1 MKKGRG
7 LLQRIVSRNKN
18 RLKGVYARL
27 ARKAVCL
34 GCAVVLGVGLVPA
47 PAFASMLPLSI
58 EDAQPNYDWYAS
70 GASSFTLESVED
82 LKGFANL
89 VNGVA
94 DADADGTA
102 DPAVDFSGKVVQ
114 LAEGASFNLM
124 NGTMEPIGSQD
135 HPFDGTFDGNGCIID
150 NVVIQGSSAR
160 AADLGLFGHAGPN
173 SLLRNVTLGS
183 SCELKVELGS
193 ESDRSQDNTV
203 EIHDVGML
211 VGSSEGSLANITTEA
226 DVSVVHHAD
235 QTPTLVFPVRNVGGI
250 AGSVLGDVS
259 NCEATANASL
269 TVCETGC
276 PYKPVSTS
284 EDWDDQAVLVLCVGG
299 LVGQAG
305 EIDSSKSQILCDAA
319 KRAGQSFDGYDGTR
333 EALHGAISEC
343 ANASR
348 IEVDTPQ
355 TNGTDRF
362 GNTIYSQSADVG
374 GIAGYSRGSIYGC
387 VNEGFINGP
396 HATGVGGIV
405 GNVRCQTETTGYN
418 GNFTSTGF
426 DDGVLAKRLD
436 SDKEGERSGEI
447 YSWSAENS
455 ALEIKDCVN
464 MGTLY
469 AYAFPAGIVGRAG
482 TYVDIAGCV
491 NGSATKE
498 VQIIATRSTKPFGSG
513 IAGSVKGVVS
523 YCANYA
529 SVYSGSWKNGEG
541 SDVSL
546 GGGYYTSGLV
556 GNTIYYTKANEDGD
570 QVRYTPLPEVV
581 ACFNGG
587 AVKAIDNMRQRLLVG
602 DNAGYVHNCVGLQG
616 LCYKDYLVYGMYE
629 GDTESSGGTWD
640 NLYAVSDDCVLDGSV
655 IEDADLS
662 VLGVLNAQAGKGD
675 YAYYWVASASKNDG
689 YPVLNTQLDD
699 SFVRS
704 DIQNAQVELEANASY
719 NGTAAVP
726 RAKVTLDGRILTQNV
741 DFKVVPDSSDAVE
754 LSEEPVYTATIC
766 GLGAYTGTADAKLA
780 YGISKGD
787 LSSCNVTV
795 VSRIFNWESQMP
807 AASEVQVKDAA
818 GNPVDSSEYT
828 YALDPQN
835 KALIDGKAVNVG
847 RYILVLKAAEGP
859 GTHFTGTADGV
870 FSIRT
875 AKIGVDKDA
884 DKQAQL
890 AKPEGVRYL
899 GKTYEWDSKTL
910 AVDQKDYQ
918 PKMVVAY
925 TGRSIKPVI
934 TDITFKGRSLEYG
947 VDYKTLYGNDSIMD
961 GTTDDTPNV
970 GKKGGTETGYVT
982 ARYVSGGNFSNYD
995 VMMFTISDEPGV
1007 HQDSFDISLADVE
1020 GTEDVIYEPGDP
1032 YKPVTVWYG
1041 GSQLEE
1047 GVDYSISYKNNNAPG
1062 TASFTITGKGSFQGT
1077 KTGTFNIVKGNPYEL
1092 AYDYD
1097 ETAGTA
1103 TVTGVSYQGVRDS
1116 FALTI
1121 PSTVSKD
1128 GKTYTV
1134 TEIAKMA
1141 FGGASSADFLGSKT
1155 NLSKEKV
1162 GSVTIPATVTAIGDY
1177 AFSAVSAT
1185 SWSKLASVTF
1195 ASVSSSQLKSIGK
1208 YAFRG
1213 CGNLTAFT
1221 FPAKLESIGDG
1232 AFNSGTVAG
1241 TLVESKLKRL
1251 VFLSK
1256 SASLPSISTRQT
1268 FQGLGSKGSKVQV
1281 LAYKY
1286 ATGVK
1291 DMVLANAAKT
1301 KGSHAGMNFS
1311 YVSVGTGS
1319 MAYCK
1324 YPTLS
1329 SKTYTGKSQTPSV
1342 KVTYGSYTLINGTD
1356 YTVSYSSN
1364 KYVGTAKVK
1373 VTGKGIFT
1381 SSKTLYFKIN
1391 PKGTSIS
1398 KLSKGKK
1405 AFTVYWKKQS
1415 SQTSAYQ
1422 IRYSLY
1428 KSMAK
1433 AKTITTTK
1441 TYKKVTKL
1449 KSKKTYYVQV
1459 RTYKTVGGKRYYS
1472 SWSSRKY
1479 VKTA

>member
-1 MKKGRG
+1 MQR
-7 LLQRIVSRNKN
+7 LLSKIRNIPKRKSRN
-18 RLKGVYARL
+18 L
-27 ARKAVCL
+27 ARRAVCL
-34 GCAVVLGVGLVPA
+34 GCAVMLGAGLVPT
-47 PAFASMLPLSI
+47 PAFAAFQLLSI
-58 EDAQPNYDWYAS
+58 EDVEPDYAWYDA
-70 GASSFTLESVED
+70 GASTYTLEDLAD

-89 VNGVA
+89 VNGTA
-94 DADADGTA
+94 DANADGVTDA
-102 DPAVDFSGKVVQ
+102 AVDFSGKVVQ
-114 LAEGASFNLM
+114 LAAGSDPLNLQ
-124 NGTMEPIGSQD
+124 GTMNPIGSKE
-135 HPFDGTFDGNGCIID
+135 HPFDGTFDGNGRTID
-150 NVVIQGSSAR
+150 NVVIIGTSER
-160 AADLGLFGHAGPN
+160 ASDLGLFGHAGPN
-173 SLLRNVTLGS
+173 SLLRNLTLGS
-183 SCELKVELGS
+183 ACELSVELGS
-193 ESDRSQDNTV
+193 QSDRTLHNTV
-203 EIHDVGML
+203 GICDVGML
-211 VGSSEGSLANITTEA
+211 VGSTEGSLANITTEA
-226 DVSVVHHAD
+226 DVSVAHHAD
-235 QTPTLVFPVRNVGGI
+235 QTTALVFPVRNVGGI

-259 NCEATANASL
+259 NCKATANASV
-269 TVCETGC
+269 TVQETGC
-276 PYKPVSTS
+276 PYKAADSS
-284 EDWDDQAVLVLCVGG
+284 EDWDDQAVLALCVGG

-305 EIDSSKSQILCDAA
+305 EIDSSKTLILKDAA
-319 KRAGQSFDGYDGTR
+319 TRTGQTFEGYDGNR
-333 EALHGAISEC
+333 EAKHGTISGC
-343 ANASR
+343 TNASR
-348 IEVDTPQ
+348 IDVETPQ

-362 GNTIYSQSADVG
+362 GNTIYSQAADVG
-374 GIAGYSRGSIYGC
+374 GIAGYSRGSIMDC

-396 HATGVGGIV
+396 HSTGVGGIV
-405 GNVRCQTETTGYN
+405 GNMRCQTETTGYN

-426 DDGVLAKRLD
+426 DDGVLAEATE
-436 SDKEGERSGEI
+436 SDKDGERSGKI

-455 ALEIKDCVN
+455 ALVIKDCVN
-464 MGTLY
+464 RGTLY
-469 AYAFPAGIVGRAG
+469 AYAFPAGIAGRTG
-482 TYVDIAGCV
+482 TYVDIIGCV
-491 NGSATKE
+491 NGSATKD
-498 VQIIATRSTKPFGSG
+498 VQIIATRPTKPFGSG
-513 IAGSVKGVVS
+513 IAGSVKGTVS

-529 SVYSGSWKNGEG
+529 SVHSGSWKNGEG

-546 GGGYYTSGLV
+546 KGGYYTSGLV

-581 ACFNGG
+581 SCFSGG
-587 AVKAIDNMRQRLLVG
+587 AVKALDNMRQRLLVG

-640 NLYAVSDDCVLDGSV
+640 NLFAVSDDCVLDGTV
-655 IEDADLS
+655 IEDTELTA
-662 VLGVLNAQAGKGD
+662 LGLLNAQAAKDD
-675 YAYYWVASASKNDG
+675 YAYYWVCIQGENDG
-689 YPVLNTQLDD
+689 YPLLNTQLDD
-699 SFVRS
+699 SFART
-704 DIQNAQVELEANASY
+704 DLKNAQVELEANASY
-719 NGTAAVP
+719 NGAAAVP
-726 RAKVTLDGRILTQNV
+726 RAKVTLEGRILTQNV
-741 DFKVVPDSSDAVE
+741 DFKVIPDDPKAVE
-754 LSEEPVYTATIC
+754 LSEEPVYTATIQ
-766 GLGAYTGTADAKLA
+766 GMGAFTGTADLKLS
-780 YGISKGD
+780 YGISKGN
-787 LSSCNVTV
+787 LGSCNVTV
-795 VSRIFNWESQMP
+795 ASRIFNWESQMP
-807 AASEVQVKDAA
+807 ASSEVQVKDAA
-818 GNPVDSSEYT
+818 GNLVDPSEYT

-835 KALIDGKAVNVG
+835 TALTDGKAVNVG
-847 RYILVLKAAEGP
+847 RYVLVLKAAEGE
-859 GTHFTGTADGV
+859 GSHFTGTANGV

-899 GKTYEWDSKTL
+899 GQTYEWDSKTL

-918 PKMVVAY
+918 PKMVVPY

-934 TDITFKGRSLEYG
+934 TDVTYKGRSLEYG

-961 GTTDDTPNV
+961 GTTDSTPNV

-995 VMMFTISDEPGV
+995 VMLFTISDEPGV
-1007 HQDSFDISLADVE
+1007 HQDKSDISQADVE
-1020 GTEDVIYEPGDP
+1020 GTDDVIYEPGDP
-1032 YKPVTVWYG
+1032 YCPVTVWYG
-1041 GSQLEE
+1041 GSQLQE
-1047 GVDYSISYKNNNAPG
+1047 GQDYAISYKNNSAVG

-1077 KTGTFNIVKGNPYEL
+1077 KTGTFKIVKGEPYEVT
-1092 AYDYD
+1092 YDLD
-1097 ETAGTA
+1097 EASGTA
-1103 TVTGVSYQGVRDS
+1103 TATGVIYRGVRDS

-1121 PSTVSKD
+1121 PASVSKD

-1134 TEIAKMA
+1134 TEIGKMA
-1141 FGGASSADFLGSKT
+1141 FGGASSADFRGSET
-1155 NLSKEKV
+1155 NLSKEKIS
-1162 GSVTIPATVTAIGDY
+1162 SVTIAPTVTAVGDY

-1185 SWSKLASVTF
+1185 SWSKLTSVTF
-1195 ASVSSSQLKSIGK
+1195 ASISSSQLKSLGK

-1213 CGNLTAFT
+1213 CGNLTSFT

-1232 AFNSGTVAG
+1232 AFLSGTVAG

-1251 VFLSK
+1251 VFMSK
-1256 SASLPSISTRQT
+1256 SATMPAFSTRQT

-1286 ATGVK
+1286 ATTVK
-1291 DMVLANAAKT
+1291 NMAQANSAKT
-1301 KGSHAGMNFS
+1301 KGTQGGMNFS
-1311 YVSVGTGS
+1311 YASVGAGS

-1329 SKTYTGKSQTPSV
+1329 SRTYTGKSQYPSV

-1381 SSKTLYFKIN
+1381 SSKTLTFKIN

-1398 KLSKGKK
+1398 KLSRAKK
-1405 AFTVYWKKQS
+1405 AFTAYWKKQS
-1415 SQTSAYQ
+1415 SQTSGYQ

-1472 SWSSRKY
+1472 SWSTRKY